1 MSETTRRTYTQ
12 IDPINLETNV
22 AIGVSLPFNG
32 EGVFNSTYTTK
43 EQAKSNLLNVLLT
56 EPGERLFLP
65 NFGVGIRNLLFEQNV
80 KAEILKERISNQ
92 VDIYIPEIEVM
103 DIKIDKSP
111 DSHTLYIAIDYRMS
125 INNDEDSIQINFNTG
140 EETNQLSSAGSAG
153 SFNNGG
159 GGSY

>member
-1 MSETTRRTYTQ
+1 MPETTKRLYTRV
-12 IDPINLETNV
+12 DPINLETNV

-56 EPGERLFLP
+56 EPGERLYLP

-125 INNDEDSIQINFNTG
+125 INNDEDSI
-140 EETNQLSSAGSAG
+140 
-153 SFNNGG
+153 
-159 GGSY
+159 

>member
-56 EPGERLFLP
+56 EPGERLYLP
-65 NFGVGIRNLLFEQNV
+65 NFGVGLRNLLFEQNV
-80 KAEILKERISNQ
+80 KTEFLKERINNQ

>member
-1 MSETTRRTYTQ
+1 
-12 IDPINLETNV
+12 
-22 AIGVSLPFNG
+22 
-32 EGVFNSTYTTK
+32 
-43 EQAKSNLLNVLLT
+43 
-56 EPGERLFLP
+56 
-65 NFGVGIRNLLFEQNV
+65 
-80 KAEILKERISNQ
+80 
-92 VDIYIPEIEVM
+92 M

>member
-56 EPGERLFLP
+56 EPGERLYLP

-80 KAEILKERISNQ
+80 KTEFLKERINNQ

>member
-1 MSETTRRTYTQ
+1 MAIIRGIKR
-12 IDPINLETNV
+12 INPLDINTNV
-22 AIGVSLPFNG
+22 KIGTAFPLNTDSLFKG
-32 EGVFNSTYTTK
+32 TDSVK
-43 EQAKSNLLNVLLT
+43 EQAKSNLMNLILT
-56 EPGERLFLP
+56 RQGERLYLP

>member
-56 EPGERLFLP
+56 EPGERLYLP

>member
-12 IDPINLETNV
+12 KDPINLETNV

-56 EPGERLFLP
+56 EPGERLYLP

>member
-1 MSETTRRTYTQ
+1 MPETTKRSYTR
-12 IDPINLETNV
+12 INPINLETNV

-32 EGVFNSTYTTK
+32 EGVFDSTYTTK

-56 EPGERLFLP
+56 EPGERLYLP

-80 KAEILKERISNQ
+80 KLEILKERISNQ

-103 DIKIDKSP
+103 DIKVNKSP
-111 DSHTLYIAIDYRMS
+111 DSHILYIAIDYRMA

-140 EETNQLSSAGSAG
+140 EETNQLNPAGSAG
-153 SFNNGG
+153 SFNNE

>member
-1 MSETTRRTYTQ
+1 MPGTTRRIYTQ

-22 AIGVSLPFNG
+22 AIGVSLPFDG

-56 EPGERLFLP
+56 EPGERLYLP
-65 NFGVGIRNLLFEQNV
+65 NFGVGLRNLLFEQNV
-80 KAEILKERISNQ
+80 KTEILKERINNQ

-125 INNDEDSIQINFNTG
+125 INNDSDSIQINFNTG

-153 SFNNGG
+153 SFNNEG